1 MTDSSI
7 SSGAEMLRGIFCFKG
22 FDIFFTK
29 AAFCTL
35 RSSVMLWVFP
45 ADSSSGYAL
54 PERWLWHRMCC

>member
-7 SSGAEMLRGIFCFKG
+7 SSGAEMLRGIFCFKE

-35 RSSVMLWVFP
+35 HSSVILKT
-45 ADSSSGYAL
+45 L
-54 PERWLWHRMCC
+54 KEKRT

>member
-7 SSGAEMLRGIFCFKG
+7 FLRSRDASGDFFFKG

-35 RSSVMLWVFP
+35 HSSVILKT
-45 ADSSSGYAL
+45 L
-54 PERWLWHRMCC
+54 KEKRI

>member
-22 FDIFFTK
+22 FDVFFTK

-35 RSSVMLWVFP
+35 RSSVILKTLKEKKNMKK
-45 ADSSSGYAL
+45 
-54 PERWLWHRMCC
+54 ERK

>member
-22 FDIFFTK
+22 FDAFFTK

-35 RSSVMLWVFP
+35 HSSVILKTLKVK
-45 ADSSSGYAL
+45 
-54 PERWLWHRMCC
+54 RT